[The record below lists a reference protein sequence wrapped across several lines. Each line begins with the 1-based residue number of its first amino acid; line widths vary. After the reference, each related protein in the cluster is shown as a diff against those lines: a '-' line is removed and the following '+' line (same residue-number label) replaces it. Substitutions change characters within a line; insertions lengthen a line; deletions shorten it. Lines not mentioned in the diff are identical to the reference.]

1 MIKPILMLVLL
12 IVAGCSP
19 QVATE
24 LVMDPS
30 LSPEQMAAVV
40 AAADEWCAKADLC
53 VPVSVGEDRGVGFVT
68 HRKTCWEGVGARTDQ
83 WPYRAPTVTLC
94 DDRGGFLSVIATHE
108 IGHALTGDPSHIEE
122 PGHAMSVDN
131 VQAVDT
137 VTPRDVD
144 WAYAR

>member
-1 MIKPILMLVLL
+1 MKALLFAIVMLLG
-12 IVAGCSP
+12 GCAYRP
-19 QVATE
+19 AEE

-40 AAADEWCAKADLC
+40 VASDEWCEKAGLC

-83 WPYRAPTVTLC
+83 GPYRAPTVTLC
-94 DDRGGFLSVIATHE
+94 DDRDGFLSVIATHE

-131 VQAVDT
+131 IRAVAT
-137 VTPRDVD
+137 VTPEDVD